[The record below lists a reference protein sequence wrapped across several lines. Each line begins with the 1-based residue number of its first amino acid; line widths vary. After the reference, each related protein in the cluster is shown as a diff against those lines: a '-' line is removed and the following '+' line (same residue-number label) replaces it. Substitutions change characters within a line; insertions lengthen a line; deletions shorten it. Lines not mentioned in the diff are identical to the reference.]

1 MLNRRSVP
9 SKSNRLVQNLL
20 VNLGSQSEM
29 ITSGRPCSRKTV
41 LTKILAYSSAV
52 TSFVQGAKWTV
63 FVMRSTKTA
72 MAVKPFD
79 SGKSVSRSV
88 VTYAHF
94 RVGISKGWS
103 RPALVLL
110 SDLTS

>member
-1 MLNRRSVP
+1 
-9 SKSNRLVQNLL
+9 
-20 VNLGSQSEM
+20 M
-29 ITSGRPCSRKTV
+29 IASGRPCSQKTV
-41 LTKILAYSSAV
+41 STKILAYSGAV
-52 TSFVQGAKWTV
+52 TFFVQGAKWTI

-79 SGKSVSRSV
+79 YGKSVTKCV
-88 VTYAHF
+88 VTCTHF

-103 RPALVLL
+103 KPALVLL